1 MATEVKDRT
10 KKIVRTSIIG
20 IAGNVLL
27 VAFKIFA
34 GTVSHSLAIITDALN
49 NLSDA
54 ASSLVTIIGTK
65 LAARPAD
72 KKHPFG
78 YGRIEYLSAMLIG
91 MLVVYAGVSA
101 LIGAIDGIRNPQ
113 ETDYSTVTLII
124 VSAAVAMKV
133 FLGRYFVYQGNQ
145 TNSQSLVNSGKDALF
160 DSLISLTTL
169 AAALIRLFTKV
180 SIESYLAAAIALF
193 IIKAGLEMIIETI
206 SKLLGEA
213 GDAELGHK
221 IRSTVLSFE
230 GVEGAYDL
238 VLNNYGP
245 DAYSGSIHIAVPD
258 TYTAW
263 DIDDLIRDIQIKVY
277 KEHNVILQAVGVY
290 SINTK
295 DKEVAA
301 IEDEITQIAIHT
313 EYVKQIHGFHMN
325 SKNKVIRFDVVV
337 SFDANDRTAV
347 QREIVKKCKEKY
359 PDYTFQVAVDTDYF
373 ES

>member
-1 MATEVKDRT
+1 MAENNDRT
-10 KKIVRTSIIG
+10 KIIVRTSITG
-20 IAGNVLL
+20 IVGNVLL
-27 VAFKIFA
+27 VIMKIFA
-34 GTVSHSLAIITDALN
+34 GFVSHSYAIITDALN

-91 MLVVYAGVSA
+91 MIVVYAGVSA
-101 LIGAIDGIRNPQ
+101 LIGAINKIKNPD
-113 ETDYSTVTLII
+113 ETVYSTLTLAI
-124 VSAAVAMKV
+124 VASAVLVKIL
-133 FLGRYFVYQGNQ
+133 LGRFFVARGKS

-160 DSLISLTTL
+160 DSLISSTTL
-169 AAALIRLFTKV
+169 VAALVRVFLGYSV
-180 SIESYLAAAIALF
+180 ESYLAAVISFF
-193 IIKAGLEMIIETI
+193 IIKAGLEMIVETI
-206 SKLLGEA
+206 SKLLGES
-213 GDAELGHK
+213 GDEEFAHALK
-221 IRSTVLSFE
+221 QTVLSFD

-263 DIDDLIRDIQIKVY
+263 DIDDLIRDIQIKVF
-277 KEHNVILQAVGVY
+277 KEHNVILNAVGVY

-301 IEDEITQIAIHT
+301 IEDAITEIATNTQ
-313 EYVKQIHGFHMN
+313 YVKQIHGFHI
-325 SKNKVIRFDVVV
+325 NKKTNVIRFDVVV
-337 SFDANDRTAV
+337 SFDAKDRNAV
-347 QREIVKKCKEKY
+347 QMALMEKCKALY
-359 PDYTFQVAVDTDYF
+359 PNYTFQILADTDYF

>member
-10 KKIVRTSIIG
+10 KRIVTTSIIG

-27 VAFKIFA
+27 VVFKIIA
-34 GTVSHSLAIITDALN
+34 GTLSNSLAIITDAVN

-91 MLVVYAGVSA
+91 MIVLYAGITA
-101 LIGAIDGIRNPQ
+101 LISAIDGIINPRVT
-113 ETDYSTVTLII
+113 EYPTVILVI
-124 VSAAVAMKV
+124 VSAALAVKV
-133 FLGRYFVYQGNQ
+133 FLGRFFIFQGKQ

-169 AAALIRLFTKV
+169 AAALIRLFSGL
-180 SIESYLAAAIALF
+180 SIESYLAAAIAIF
-193 IIKAGLEMIIETI
+193 IIKSGLGMIIETI

-221 IRSTVLSFE
+221 IRNTVLSFE

-301 IEDEITQIAIHT
+301 IEDEITEIAVHT

-325 SKNKVIRFDVVV
+325 RDNKSIRFDVVV
-337 SFDANDRTAV
+337 SFDAKDRTAV
-347 QREIVKKCKEKY
+347 QRHLVEKCKEIF
-359 PDYTFQVAVDTDYF
+359 PDYTFQIAVDTDYF

>member
-1 MATEVKDRT
+1 MAEIKDRT
-10 KKIVRTSIIG
+10 KRIVTTSIIG

-27 VAFKIFA
+27 VVFKIIA
-34 GTVSHSLAIITDALN
+34 GTLSNSIAIITDAVN

-91 MLVVYAGVSA
+91 MLVLYAGISA
-101 LIGAIDGIRNPQ
+101 LVGAIDGIINPV
-113 ETDYSTVTLII
+113 ETEYPTVILVI
-124 VSAAVAMKV
+124 VSAALAVKV
-133 FLGRYFVYQGNQ
+133 FLGRFFIFQGKQ
-145 TNSQSLVNSGKDALF
+145 TRSQSLVNSGKDALF
-160 DSLISLTTL
+160 DSLISMTTL
-169 AAALIRLFTKV
+169 IAALIRLFTKV
-180 SIESYLAAAIALF
+180 SIESYLAAGIALF
-193 IIKAGLEMIIETI
+193 IIKSGLGMIIETI
-206 SKLLGEA
+206 SKLLGES
-213 GDAELGHK
+213 GDVELAHA
-221 IRSTVLSFE
+221 IRNTVLSFD
-230 GVEGAYDL
+230 GVEGVYDL

-245 DAYSGSIHIAVPD
+245 DAYSGSIHISVPD

-263 DIDDLIRDIQIKVY
+263 DIDDVIRDIQIKVY

-301 IEDEITQIAIHT
+301 IEDVITEIAIHT
-313 EYVKQIHGFHMN
+313 KYVRQIHGFHMN
-325 SKNKVIRFDVVV
+325 RKNKVIRFDTVI
-337 SFDANDRTAV
+337 SFDAKDRTSV
-347 QREIVKKCKEKY
+347 QKDIVKKCKEKY

>member
-10 KKIVRTSIIG
+10 RRIVTTSIIG

-27 VAFKIFA
+27 VAFKIIA
-34 GTVSHSLAIITDALN
+34 GTISNSIAIITDAVN

-78 YGRIEYLSAMLIG
+78 YGRLEYLSAMLIG
-91 MLVVYAGVSA
+91 MIVLYAGISA
-101 LIGAIDGIRNPQ
+101 LVGAIDGIINPV
-113 ETDYSTVTLII
+113 ETDYSTLTLVI
-124 VSAAVAMKV
+124 VSSAIAVKV
-133 FLGRYFVYQGNQ
+133 FLGRFFVFQGKQ

-180 SIESYLAAAIALF
+180 SIESYLAAGIAIF

-213 GDAELGHK
+213 GDADLAHR
-221 IRSTVLSFE
+221 IRNTVLSFE
-230 GVEGAYDL
+230 GVEGVYDL

-245 DAYSGSIHIAVPD
+245 DAFSGSIHIAVPD

-263 DIDDLIRDIQIKVY
+263 DIDDVIRDIQIKVF
-277 KEHNVILQAVGVY
+277 KEHNVILNAIGVY

-301 IEDEITQIAIHT
+301 FEDEITEIAIHT
-313 EYVKQIHGFHMN
+313 TFVKQVHGFHMN
-325 SKNKVIRFDVVV
+325 REAKSIRFDAVI
-337 SFDANDRTAV
+337 SFDAKDRLAV
-347 QREIVKKCKEKY
+347 QKELMKKCKEKH
-359 PDYTFQVAVDTDYF
+359 PDYTFQIAVDTDYF